1 MACSAVY
8 HDRKRFLMK
17 KNTLFFWFGAVAVVL
32 MVAML
37 IFYVVQYNATLES
50 YIDYYG
56 YTDAEMQDYM
66 PFLATVVPDYLPA
79 FMGLGLIAAVLFAT
93 NSILKALPRVFKAE
107 SAPVLPKTVP
117 DTVSEKTPEA

>member
-1 MACSAVY
+1 
-8 HDRKRFLMK
+8 MK